1 MSNVMDNHSNIERNI
16 GGGSARNFNQ
26 KKVFSE
32 GLADNFNQEKVFGEG
47 LASNFNQEK
56 VFGEGLASNFNQEK
70 VFGEGS
76 RRILLFRKMCK
87 QWANPLGLLPLG
99 NRKR

>member
-1 MSNVMDNHSNIERNI
+1 MSNVMDNHLNIERNI
-16 GGGSARNFNQ
+16 DGGSARNFNQ
-26 KKVFSE
+26 KKVFGE
-32 GLADNFNQEKVFGEG
+32 GLAD
-47 LASNFNQEK
+47 NFNQEK

-87 QWANPLGLLPLG
+87 QWADSLGLLLVG